1 MSPVPWW
8 RRGADGSV
16 TIAVHVQPG
25 AKRTGIAGR
34 HGEALKVRLA
44 APPVDGKANAALV
57 DYLAQ
62 RLGVARSQVTLVAG
76 AAGRHKRLRVADCDE
91 ARLAALEAPCGD

>member
-1 MSPVPWW
+1 VSTAPWW
-8 RRGADGSV
+8 RRAADGSV

-25 AKRTGIAGR
+25 AKTTGIAGR

-57 DYLAQ
+57 DYLAR
-62 RLGVARSQVTLVAG
+62 RLGVARGQVTLVAG
-76 AAGRHKRLRVADCDE
+76 AAGRHKRLRVAGCDE